1 MQKFLSILKLI
12 IPYKKYA
19 ILNIFF
25 NLLSIVF
32 SLFSLTMIMPILDLL
47 FLRTD
52 DYIHNIILN
61 ETPKIELSIDSIKE
75 YFNFYFSLTIIKNGK
90 MDALIMIC
98 VLVVAMIFFKN
109 LFRYL
114 AMFFIAKARTGVVKD
129 LRAKMYRKALV
140 LPLSFYSDEKKGDI
154 MSRFSN
160 DVLEVEWSILN
171 SLEILFRDPLSIIL
185 YLATLL
191 YMSPQLT
198 LFVFVLLPIA
208 GLIIGRIGK
217 SLKRTSVKGQQKAG
231 ELMSSVEETLG
242 GLRIIKAFNAE
253 KFMNKK
259 FDKQNSEY
267 NVIMT
272 SMYRK
277 RDLASPLSEFLGVT
291 AMAIVLWFGGKL
303 VLSDNAD
310 ISASTF
316 VGYIAIFSQ
325 IINPAKAF
333 SSAFYNIQKG
343 IASVERI
350 NKITEAE
357 ESIKEAPDAKA
368 HSGFNECIEF
378 KNVNFAYNEKQ
389 VLKNINL
396 KIEKGKTIALVG
408 QSGAGKSTLVDLLP
422 RFYDAISGE
431 VLIDHKNVREIKLQ
445 DLRALFGVVTQ
456 ESILFN
462 DTVFNNIAFG
472 VENAK
477 EEDVI
482 AAAKVANAHE
492 FISKME
498 NGYQTNIGDRGSK
511 LSGGQRQRISIARAV
526 FKNPPILILDEA
538 TSALDTESERLV
550 QDALNHLMKNRT
562 SIVIAHRLSTI
573 QNADEIIVMHE
584 GQIVERGKHSELI
597 SKNGVYKK
605 LCELQTFA

>member
-1 MQKFLSILKLI
+1 
-12 IPYKKYA
+12 
-19 ILNIFF
+19 
-25 NLLSIVF
+25 
-32 SLFSLTMIMPILDLL
+32 MPVLDLL
-47 FLRTD
+47 FLQSD
-52 DYIHNIILN
+52 EFIYKNITQEAPVIG
-61 ETPKIELSIDSIKE
+61 LSIDSVKE
-75 YFNFYFSLTIIKNGK
+75 YFNYYFSYTIVKNGK
-90 MDALIMIC
+90 MDALIMVC
-98 VLVVAMIFFKN
+98 VLVVVMIFFKN
-109 LFRYL
+109 LFRYM
-114 AMFFIAKARTGVVKD
+114 AMFTIAKARTGVVKD
-129 LRAKMYRKALV
+129 LRAKMYRKALI

-171 SLEILFRDPLSIIL
+171 SLEILFRDPLAILL

-198 LFVFVLLPIA
+198 LFVFVLLPIS

-217 SLKRTSVKGQQKAG
+217 SLKKTSVKGQQKVG

-253 KFMNKK
+253 IFINKK

-267 NVIMT
+267 HILMT

-277 RDLASPLSEFLGVT
+277 RDLASPMSEFLGVT
-291 AMAIVLWFGGKL
+291 AMVIVLWFGGKL
-303 VLSDNAD
+303 VLSYNST

-325 IINPAKAF
+325 IINPAKSF

-350 NKITEAE
+350 NKILEAE
-357 ESIKEAPDAKA
+357 ETIKEIPNPL
-368 HSGFNECIEF
+368 SLNGFNESIEF
-378 KNVNFAYNEKQ
+378 KNTSFAYNDRY
-389 VLKNINL
+389 VLKDINL

-408 QSGAGKSTLVDLLP
+408 QSGAGKSTLVDLIP
-422 RFYDAISGE
+422 RFYDVISGE
-431 VLIDHKNVREIKLQ
+431 VLIDGKNVQHVKLH
-445 DLRALFGVVTQ
+445 DLRALFGIVTQ

-462 DTVFNNIAFG
+462 DTIFNNIAFG
-472 VENAK
+472 VENA
-477 EEDVI
+477 EEADVI
-482 AAAKVANAHE
+482 NAAKVANAHE
-492 FISKME
+492 FILQME

-511 LSGGQRQRISIARAV
+511 LSGGQRQRISIARAI

-550 QDALNHLMKNRT
+550 QDALNHLMQNRT

-573 QNADEIIVMHE
+573 QNADEIIVMQE
-584 GQIVERGKHSELI
+584 GRIVERGKHTELI
-597 SKNGVYKK
+597 SKDGVYKK
-605 LCELQTFA
+605 LCDLQTFA

>member
-1 MQKFLSILKLI
+1 
-12 IPYKKYA
+12 
-19 ILNIFF
+19 
-25 NLLSIVF
+25 
-32 SLFSLTMIMPILDLL
+32 MPVLDLL
-47 FLRTD
+47 FIQTD
-52 DYIHNIILN
+52 EFIQKNIQQEIP
-61 ETPKIELSIDSIKE
+61 TIGFSVDSVKE
-75 YFNFYFSLTIIKNGK
+75 YFNYYFSLTIIENGK

-98 VLVVAMIFFKN
+98 VLVVVMIFFKN

-129 LRAKMYRKALV
+129 LRAKMYRKVLI

-171 SLEILFRDPLSIIL
+171 SLEILFRDPLSILL

-198 LFVFVLLPIA
+198 LFVFVLLPVA

-217 SLKRTSVKGQQKAG
+217 SLKKTSVKGQQKVG
-231 ELMSSVEETLG
+231 ELMSSIEETLG

-253 KFMNKK
+253 KFINKK
-259 FDKQNSEY
+259 FEKQNSEY
-267 NVIMT
+267 NILMT
-272 SMYRK
+272 NMYRK

-303 VLSDNAD
+303 VLSNNSD

-357 ESIKEAPDAKA
+357 ETIKEKPNAIKFK
-368 HSGFNECIEF
+368 GFNYNIEF
-378 KNVNFAYNEKQ
+378 KNVSFAYNDKQ

-396 KIEKGKTIALVG
+396 TIEKGKTIALVG
-408 QSGAGKSTLVDLLP
+408 QSGAGKSTMVDLLP
-422 RFYDAISGE
+422 RFYDVVSGE
-431 VLIDHKNVREIKLQ
+431 VLIDGMNVQDMKLH

-477 EEDVI
+477 EADVI
-482 AAAKVANAHE
+482 AAAKIANAHE
-492 FISKME
+492 FISQLE

-511 LSGGQRQRISIARAV
+511 LSGGQRQRLSIARAV

-550 QDALNHLMKNRT
+550 QDALNHLMQNRT

-584 GQIVERGKHSELI
+584 GQIVERGKHIELI
-597 SKNGVYKK
+597 SKDGVYKK
-605 LCELQTFA
+605 LCDLQTFA

>member
-1 MQKFLSILKLI
+1 
-12 IPYKKYA
+12 
-19 ILNIFF
+19 
-25 NLLSIVF
+25 
-32 SLFSLTMIMPILDLL
+32 MPVLDLL
-47 FLRTD
+47 FLQTD
-52 DYIHNIILN
+52 EFIQKNIQQEVPTIGF
-61 ETPKIELSIDSIKE
+61 SVDSVKE
-75 YFNFYFSLTIIKNGK
+75 YFNYYFSLTIVENGK

-98 VLVVAMIFFKN
+98 VLVVVMIFFKN

-171 SLEILFRDPLSIIL
+171 SLEILFRDPLSILL

-198 LFVFVLLPIA
+198 LFVFVLLPVA

-217 SLKRTSVKGQQKAG
+217 SLKKTSVKGQQKVG

-253 KFMNKK
+253 KFINKK
-259 FDKQNSEY
+259 FEKQNSEY
-267 NVIMT
+267 NVLMT

-277 RDLASPLSEFLGVT
+277 RDLASPMSEFLGVT

-303 VLSDNAD
+303 VLSNDSD

-357 ESIKEAPDAKA
+357 ETIKEKPNATE
-368 HSGFNECIEF
+368 HHGFNHNIEF
-378 KNVNFAYNEKQ
+378 KNVSFAYNDKH

-396 KIEKGKTIALVG
+396 TIEKGKTIALVG

-422 RFYDAISGE
+422 RFYDVVSGE
-431 VLIDHKNVREIKLQ
+431 VLIDGKNVQDMKLH

-472 VENAK
+472 VDNAK
-477 EEDVI
+477 EADVI

-492 FISKME
+492 FISQLE
-498 NGYQTNIGDRGSK
+498 NGYQTNVGDRGSK
-511 LSGGQRQRISIARAV
+511 LSGGQRQRLSIARAV

-550 QDALNHLMKNRT
+550 QDALNHLMQNRT

-584 GQIVERGKHSELI
+584 GQIVERGKHTELI
-597 SKNGVYKK
+597 AKDGVYKK
-605 LCELQTFA
+605 LCDLQTFA

>member
-1 MQKFLSILKLI
+1 
-12 IPYKKYA
+12 
-19 ILNIFF
+19 
-25 NLLSIVF
+25 
-32 SLFSLTMIMPILDLL
+32 MPVLDLL
-47 FLRTD
+47 FLQTD
-52 DYIHNIILN
+52 EFIQKNIQQ
-61 ETPKIELSIDSIKE
+61 ELPSIGFSVESIKE
-75 YFNFYFSLTIIKNGK
+75 YFNYYFSLTIIENGK

-98 VLVVAMIFFKN
+98 VLVVVMIFFKN

-129 LRAKMYRKALV
+129 LRAKMFKKSLV

-171 SLEILFRDPLSIIL
+171 SLEILFRDPISILI

-198 LFVFVLLPIA
+198 LFVFVLLPVA

-217 SLKRTSVKGQQKAG
+217 SLKKTSVKGQQKVG

-253 KFMNKK
+253 NFINKK

-267 NVIMT
+267 TVLMT

-277 RDLASPLSEFLGVT
+277 RDLASPMSEFLGVT

-303 VLSDNAD
+303 VLSNDSD

-350 NKITEAE
+350 NKIIEAE
-357 ESIKEAPDAKA
+357 ETIKEKPNAIEQCR
-368 HSGFNECIEF
+368 FNYHIEF
-378 KNVNFAYNEKQ
+378 KNVSFAYNDKY

-396 KIEKGKTIALVG
+396 TIEKGKTIALVG

-422 RFYDAISGE
+422 RFYDVLSGE
-431 VLIDHKNVREIKLQ
+431 VLIDGINVQDMKLH

-477 EEDVI
+477 EADVI
-482 AAAKVANAHE
+482 AAAKVANAHA
-492 FISKME
+492 FISQLE
-498 NGYQTNIGDRGSK
+498 NGYHTNIGDRGSK

-550 QDALNHLMKNRT
+550 QDALNHLMQNRT

-584 GQIVERGKHSELI
+584 GQIVERGKHTELI
-597 SKNGVYKK
+597 TQDGVYKK
-605 LCELQTFA
+605 LCDLQTFA

>member
-1 MQKFLSILKLI
+1 
-12 IPYKKYA
+12 
-19 ILNIFF
+19 
-25 NLLSIVF
+25 
-32 SLFSLTMIMPILDLL
+32 MPILDLL
-47 FLRTD
+47 FLQSD
-52 DYIHNIILN
+52 EFIYKSIAQ
-61 ETPKIELSIDSIKE
+61 EAPVIELSIDSVKE
-75 YFNFYFSLTIIKNGK
+75 YFNYYFSYTIVKNGK
-90 MDALIMIC
+90 MDALIMVC
-98 VLVVAMIFFKN
+98 VLVVVMIFFKN
-109 LFRYL
+109 LFRYM
-114 AMFFIAKARTGVVKD
+114 AMFTIAKARTGVVKD

-171 SLEILFRDPLSIIL
+171 SLEILFRDPLAIIL

-198 LFVFVLLPIA
+198 LFVFLLLPLA
-208 GLIIGRIGK
+208 GLIIGKIGK
-217 SLKRTSVKGQQKAG
+217 SLKKTSVKGQQKIG
-231 ELMSSVEETLG
+231 ELMSSVEETLS

-253 KFMNKK
+253 NFINKK

-267 NVIMT
+267 HDLMT

-277 RDLASPLSEFLGVT
+277 RDLASPMSEFLGVT
-291 AMAIVLWFGGKL
+291 TMAIVLWFGGKL
-303 VLSDNAD
+303 VLSHNST
-310 ISASTF
+310 ISASAF

-343 IASVERI
+343 IASIERI
-350 NKITEAE
+350 NKIIDAE
-357 ESIKEAPDAKA
+357 ETIKEIPNAL
-368 HSGFNECIEF
+368 SINGFNESIEF
-378 KNVNFAYNEKQ
+378 KNASFAYNDKY
-389 VLKNINL
+389 VLKNIHL

-422 RFYDAISGE
+422 RFYDVISGE
-431 VLIDHKNVREIKLQ
+431 VLIDGKNVQHLKLH
-445 DLRALFGVVTQ
+445 DLRALFGIVTQ

-472 VENAK
+472 VENAT

-482 AAAKVANAHE
+482 NAAKIANAHE
-492 FISKME
+492 FISQME
-498 NGYQTNIGDRGSK
+498 SGYQTNIGDRGSK
-511 LSGGQRQRISIARAV
+511 LSGGQRQRLSIARAV

-550 QDALNHLMKNRT
+550 QDALNHLMQNRT
-562 SIVIAHRLSTI
+562 SIIIAHRLSTI
-573 QNADEIIVMHE
+573 QNADEIIVLHE
-584 GQIVERGKHSELI
+584 GQIVERGTHTQLI

-605 LCELQTFA
+605 LCDLQTFA

>member
-1 MQKFLSILKLI
+1 MQKFISILKLL
-12 IPYKKYA
+12 IPYKQYA
-19 ILNIFF
+19 FLNIFF

-32 SLFSLTMIMPILDLL
+32 SLFSLTMIMPVLDLL
-47 FLRTD
+47 FLQSD
-52 DYIHNIILN
+52 EYIYKNITQEAPTIR
-61 ETPKIELSIDSIKE
+61 LSVDAVKD
-75 YFNFYFSLTIIKNGK
+75 YFNYYFSLTIVKNGK
-90 MDALIMIC
+90 IDALILIC
-98 VLVVAMIFFKN
+98 VLVVVMIFFKN

-114 AMFFIAKARTGVVKD
+114 AMFTIAKARTGVVKD
-129 LRAKMYRKALV
+129 LRSKMYRKALM

-171 SLEILFRDPLSIIL
+171 SLEILFRDPIAILL
-185 YLATLL
+185 YLGTLL
-191 YMSPQLT
+191 YMSPKLT
-198 LFVFVLLPIA
+198 LFVFILLPIA

-217 SLKRTSVKGQQKAG
+217 SLKKTSVKGQQKVG

-253 KFMNKK
+253 KFITRK

-267 NVIMT
+267 NVLMT

-277 RDLASPLSEFLGVT
+277 RDLASPMSEFLGVT
-291 AMAIVLWFGGKL
+291 AMAIVLWYGGNL
-303 VLSDNAD
+303 VLSHDSD

-350 NKITEAE
+350 NKILDAE
-357 ESIKEAPDAKA
+357 ESIKEIEHPKRIE
-368 HSGFNECIEF
+368 HFKHQIEF
-378 KNVNFAYNEKQ
+378 KNVSFAYNEKY
-389 VLKNINL
+389 VLNNINL
-396 KIEKGKTIALVG
+396 VIEKGKTIALVG

-422 RFYDAISGE
+422 RFYDCLKGE
-431 VLIDHKNVREIKLQ
+431 VLIDGINVKELSIH
-445 DLRALFGVVTQ
+445 DLRSLFGVVTQ

-472 VENAK
+472 VDNAS
-477 EEDVI
+477 EEAVI
-482 AAAKVANAHE
+482 SAAKVANAHD
-492 FISKME
+492 FITQLE
-498 NGYQTNIGDRGSK
+498 NGYYTNIGDRGSK

-550 QDALNHLMKNRT
+550 QEAINHLMQNRT

-584 GQIVERGKHSELI
+584 GKIVERGKHTELI
-597 SKNGVYKK
+597 LKNGVYKK
-605 LCELQTFA
+605 LCDLQTFS

>member
-1 MQKFLSILKLI
+1 MQKFLSILKLV

-19 ILNIFF
+19 FLNVFF

-32 SLFSLTMIMPILDLL
+32 SLFSLTMIMPVLDLL
-47 FLRTD
+47 FLQTD
-52 DYIHNIILN
+52 EFIYQNIQQEAPTIG
-61 ETPKIELSIDSIKE
+61 ISVDAIKE
-75 YFNFYFSLTIIKNGK
+75 YFNYFFSLTIVKNGK

-98 VLVVAMIFFKN
+98 VLVVVMIFFKN
-109 LFRYL
+109 LFRYM

-171 SLEILFRDPLSIIL
+171 SLEILFRDPLAILL

-198 LFVFVLLPIA
+198 LFVFVLLPVA

-217 SLKRTSVKGQQKAG
+217 SLKKTSVKGQQKVG

-253 KFMNKK
+253 NFINKK

-267 NVIMT
+267 NVLMT

-277 RDLASPLSEFLGVT
+277 RDLASPMSEFLGVT

-303 VLSDNAD
+303 VLSHDSD

-357 ESIKEAPDAKA
+357 ETIKENPNARE
-368 HSGFNECIEF
+368 HHGFKQNIEF
-378 KNVNFAYNEKQ
+378 KNVSFAYNDKQ

-422 RFYDAISGE
+422 RFYDVVSGE
-431 VLIDHKNVREIKLQ
+431 VLIDGENVRDMKLH

-472 VENAK
+472 VENAG
-477 EEDVI
+477 EADVI

-492 FISKME
+492 FVSQME
-498 NGYQTNIGDRGSK
+498 NRYQTNIGDRGGK
-511 LSGGQRQRISIARAV
+511 LSGGQRQRLSIARAV

-538 TSALDTESERLV
+538 TSALDTESEKLV
-550 QDALNHLMKNRT
+550 QDALNHLMQNRT

-584 GQIVERGKHSELI
+584 GQIVERGKHAELI
-597 SKNGVYKK
+597 TKDGVYKK
-605 LCELQTFA
+605 LCDLQTFV

>member
-1 MQKFLSILKLI
+1 M
-12 IPYKKYA
+12 
-19 ILNIFF
+19 
-25 NLLSIVF
+25 V
-32 SLFSLTMIMPILDLL
+32 MPVLDLL
-47 FLRTD
+47 FLQTD
-52 DYIHNIILN
+52 DYILKNIEN
-61 ETPKIELSIDSIKE
+61 GSPKIQFSVDSIKNL
-75 YFNFYFSLTIIKNGK
+75 FNYYFSLTIIEKGK
-90 MDALIMIC
+90 MEALVFIC
-98 VLVVAMIFFKN
+98 VLVVVMIFFKN

-114 AMFFIAKARTGVVKD
+114 AMYYIANARTGVVKD
-129 LRAKMYRKALV
+129 LRAKMYQKILV

-171 SLEILFRDPLSIIL
+171 SLEILFRDPIAILL

-198 LFVFVLLPIA
+198 LFVFILLPVA
-208 GLIIGRIGK
+208 GLVIGKIGK
-217 SLKRTSVKGQQKAG
+217 SLKKTSVKGQQKVG
-231 ELMSSVEETLG
+231 ELMSSIEETLG

-253 KFMNKK
+253 NFINKK
-259 FDKQNSEY
+259 FNRQNAEY
-267 NVIMT
+267 NVLMT
-272 SMYRK
+272 KMYRK
-277 RDLASPLSEFLGVT
+277 RDLASPMSEFLGVT
-291 AMAIVLWFGGKL
+291 AMAIVLWFGGRL
-303 VLSDNAD
+303 VLSNDAD

-350 NKITEAE
+350 NKITEAQE
-357 ESIKEAPDAKA
+357 TITEKSHAKSIKQ
-368 HSGFNECIEF
+368 FNSNIEF
-378 KNVNFAYNEKQ
+378 KNVSFAYNDKQ

-422 RFYDAISGE
+422 RFYDVVSGE
-431 VLIDHKNVREIKLQ
+431 VLIDGHNVQDLKIY
-445 DLRALFGVVTQ
+445 DLRALFGIVTQ

-472 VENAK
+472 VENASK
-477 EEDVI
+477 EDVI
-482 AAAKVANAHE
+482 AAAKIANAHE
-492 FISKME
+492 FIQLLE
-498 NGYQTNIGDRGSK
+498 NGYETNIGDRGSK
-511 LSGGQRQRISIARAV
+511 LSGGQRQRLSIARAV

-538 TSALDTESERLV
+538 TSALDTESEKLV
-550 QDALNHLMKNRT
+550 QEALNHLMQNRT

-573 QNADEIIVMHE
+573 QNADEIIVLHD
-584 GQIVERGKHSELI
+584 GQIAERGNHNELI
-597 SKNGVYKK
+597 AHNGIYKK
-605 LCELQTFA
+605 LCDLQTFT

>member
-1 MQKFLSILKLI
+1 
-12 IPYKKYA
+12 
-19 ILNIFF
+19 
-25 NLLSIVF
+25 
-32 SLFSLTMIMPILDLL
+32 MPVLDLL
-47 FLRTD
+47 FLQTD
-52 DYIHNIILN
+52 DFIKKNIQQEAPTIGF
-61 ETPKIELSIDSIKE
+61 SVDSVKE
-75 YFNFYFSLTIIKNGK
+75 YFNYYFSLTIVENGK

-98 VLVVAMIFFKN
+98 VLVVVMIFFKN

-171 SLEILFRDPLSIIL
+171 SLEILFRDPLSILL

-198 LFVFVLLPIA
+198 LFVFVLLPVA

-217 SLKRTSVKGQQKAG
+217 SLKKTSVKGQQKVG

-253 KFMNKK
+253 KFINKK

-267 NVIMT
+267 NVLMT

-277 RDLASPLSEFLGVT
+277 RDLASPMSEFLGVT

-303 VLSDNAD
+303 VLSNDSD

-357 ESIKEAPDAKA
+357 ETIKEKPNATE
-368 HSGFNECIEF
+368 HQGFNHNIEF
-378 KNVNFAYNEKQ
+378 KNVSFAYNDKH

-396 KIEKGKTIALVG
+396 TIEKGKTIALVG

-422 RFYDAISGE
+422 RFYDVVSGE
-431 VLIDHKNVREIKLQ
+431 VLIDGKNVQDMKLH

-472 VENAK
+472 VDNAK
-477 EEDVI
+477 EADVI

-492 FISKME
+492 FILQLE

-511 LSGGQRQRISIARAV
+511 LSGGQRQRLSIARAV

-550 QDALNHLMKNRT
+550 QDALNHLMQNRT

-584 GQIVERGKHSELI
+584 GQIVERGKHTELI
-597 SKNGVYKK
+597 AKDGVYKK
-605 LCELQTFA
+605 LCDLQTFD

>member
-1 MQKFLSILKLI
+1 MQKFLSILKLV

-19 ILNIFF
+19 LLNVFF

-32 SLFSLTMIMPILDLL
+32 SLFSLTMIMPVLDLL
-47 FLRTD
+47 FLQTD
-52 DYIHNIILN
+52 EFIYKNIQQEAPVIGV
-61 ETPKIELSIDSIKE
+61 SVDSVKE
-75 YFNFYFSLTIIKNGK
+75 YFNYYFSLTIVKNGK
-90 MDALIMIC
+90 MDALILIC
-98 VLVVAMIFFKN
+98 VLVVVMIFFKN
-109 LFRYL
+109 LFRYM

-171 SLEILFRDPLSIIL
+171 SLEILFRDPLAILL

-198 LFVFVLLPIA
+198 LFVFVLLPVA

-217 SLKRTSVKGQQKAG
+217 SLKKTSVKGQQKVG

-253 KFMNKK
+253 KFINKK

-267 NVIMT
+267 NVLMT

-277 RDLASPLSEFLGVT
+277 RDMASPMSEFLGVT

-303 VLSDNAD
+303 VLSYDSD
-310 ISASTF
+310 ISASAF

-357 ESIKEAPDAKA
+357 ESIKEPENALSHP
-368 HSGFNECIEF
+368 SFNNSIEF
-378 KNVNFAYNEKQ
+378 KNVSFAYNDKH

-422 RFYDAISGE
+422 RFYDTVSGE
-431 VLIDHKNVREIKLQ
+431 VLIDGKDVKQMKLQ

-492 FISKME
+492 FVSQME
-498 NGYQTNIGDRGSK
+498 NTYQTNIGDRGSK
-511 LSGGQRQRISIARAV
+511 LSGGQRQRLSIARAV

-550 QDALNHLMKNRT
+550 QDALNHLMQNRT

-584 GQIVERGKHSELI
+584 GSVVERGKHVELI
-597 SKNGVYKK
+597 TKDGVYKK
-605 LCELQTFA
+605 LCDLQTFA

>member
-1 MQKFLSILKLI
+1 MQKFLSILKLV

-19 ILNIFF
+19 FLNVFF

-32 SLFSLTMIMPILDLL
+32 SLFSLTMIMPVLDLL
-47 FLRTD
+47 FLQTD
-52 DYIHNIILN
+52 EFIQKNIQQ
-61 ETPKIELSIDSIKE
+61 ELPSIGFSVESIKE
-75 YFNFYFSLTIIKNGK
+75 YFNYYFSLTIIENGK

-98 VLVVAMIFFKN
+98 VLVVVMIFFKN

-129 LRAKMYRKALV
+129 LRAKMFKKSLV

-171 SLEILFRDPLSIIL
+171 SLEILFRDPISILI

-198 LFVFVLLPIA
+198 LFVFVLLPVA

-217 SLKRTSVKGQQKAG
+217 SLKKTSVKGQQKVG

-253 KFMNKK
+253 NFINKK

-267 NVIMT
+267 TVLMT

-277 RDLASPLSEFLGVT
+277 RDLASPMSEFLGVT

-303 VLSDNAD
+303 VLSNDSD

-350 NKITEAE
+350 NKIIEAE
-357 ESIKEAPDAKA
+357 ETIKEKPNAIEQCR
-368 HSGFNECIEF
+368 FNYHIEF
-378 KNVNFAYNEKQ
+378 KNVSFAYNDKY

-396 KIEKGKTIALVG
+396 TIEKGKTIALVG

-422 RFYDAISGE
+422 RFYDVLSGE
-431 VLIDHKNVREIKLQ
+431 VLIDGINVQDMKLH

-477 EEDVI
+477 EADVI
-482 AAAKVANAHE
+482 AAAKVANAHA
-492 FISKME
+492 FISQLE

-550 QDALNHLMKNRT
+550 QDALNHLMQNRT

-584 GQIVERGKHSELI
+584 GQIVERGKHTELI
-597 SKNGVYKK
+597 TQDGVYKK
-605 LCELQTFA
+605 LCDLQTFA